1 MLEVQDSSKIT
12 QVGRARLLLRV
23 FSDSPPSPPKASHT
37 IFQQGVLWVP
47 HLRRTSSVSNQ
58 TLQDPKNLLNHR
70 WAVATRHALEH
81 ASLGHWCNISTDSGL
96 LHDFKISF
104 ILVGILS
111 NSFRLSQD
119 TPHPWQQNRSGQEYK
134 LGSFILFIK
143 GQLGLWSYWYPNRKR
158 AWKMIWYQQ
167 WVGHPMPSANLL
179 WFLRLS
185 ISWTQEVCP
194 SCSPSHLA
202 PT

>member
-96 LHDFKISF
+96 LHDFKISLF
-104 ILVGILS
+104 LLEFWVTLSDWAKILP
-111 NSFRLSQD
+111 
-119 TPHPWQQNRSGQEYK
+119 T
-134 LGSFILFIK
+134 LGSK
-143 GQLGLWSYWYPNRKR
+143 TDLGKNTSWALSFCSLK
-158 AWKMIWYQQ
+158 
-167 WVGHPMPSANLL
+167 ANLASGPTGIQTEKEPGK
-179 WFLRLS
+179 WFGTNNELG
-185 ISWTQEVCP
+185 TQCLLQTYCDSLGYQFPEHRKSV
-194 SCSPSHLA
+194 HLA
-202 PT
+202 HHHT